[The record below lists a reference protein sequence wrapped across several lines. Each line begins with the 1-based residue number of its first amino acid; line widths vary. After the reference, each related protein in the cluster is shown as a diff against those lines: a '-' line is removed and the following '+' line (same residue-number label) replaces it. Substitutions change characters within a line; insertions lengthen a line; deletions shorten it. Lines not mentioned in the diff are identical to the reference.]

1 MGKPDSNDSARKG
14 PLKPKADIGEV
25 LVENPPNDPLL
36 MTPDE
41 ADVSAIRLMESADKA
56 RRALKDP
63 DFLKR

>member
-1 MGKPDSNDSARKG
+1 MDQPSSKGAARKG
-14 PLKPKADIGEV
+14 PLKPAAKPGEV
-25 LVENPPNDPLL
+25 LVENPPNDSLL

-56 RRALKDP
+56 RHALKDP